1 MRRLRALHEAR
12 RMNPDHRIVLR
23 LEVDRDADPITGT
36 LSEDE
41 QPRHPFTGWLGLTDA
56 IEDIRVAHGRGPARQ
71 DTDETGDSKGQ
82 GT

>member
-1 MRRLRALHEAR
+1 MRRLRALREAR
-12 RMNPDHRIVLR
+12 RMNPDQRIVLR

-56 IEDIRVAHGRGPARQ
+56 IEDIRAAHGMGPARE
-71 DTDETGDSKGQ
+71 DRDETRSGKGQ
-82 GT
+82 GS